1 MIAEEKDNELTWFTI
16 TDHRA
21 NITTNLFNRDMIGIS
36 VRQGKK
42 RRVFERCSAYSYD
55 DYDFMFNGIG
65 SNGTI
70 TLKQ

>member
-21 NITTNLFNRDMIGIS
+21 NITTHLFNRDMIGIS

-42 RRVFERCSAYSYD
+42 RRAFERYSYE
-55 DYDFMFNGIG
+55 DYDIMFNGKI